1 MARYILKRLLY
12 SVLTLWALITITFF
26 IMRLLPGDPFI
37 GPKALPEAT
46 KQALYAKYGLDKPL
60 IVQYGTFLGNVI
72 KGDLGTSTHY
82 TGRPVTTIIAETFP
96 YSFDLG
102 IRSLIFATIG
112 GIFLGIYASKHHG
125 RLGDSLSMFVAVLG
139 VSVPSFIVGALLQY
153 FMSLQLNQLIWTFS
167 PGTILFPVM
176 GWQTEMHKILPAFAL
191 GFGSLAT
198 LSRLMRTSMLD
209 VSSQDY
215 IKTAKAK
222 GLSQRAITWRHAVRN
237 AIMPIITVLGPIT
250 ASVLTGAFVVENIF
264 GIPGMGRFF
273 VVSVQNRDYTLI
285 AGTTIFY
292 GAFLIIAN
300 FIVDLVYGFVD
311 PRVKLVKKGG
321 E

>member
-1 MARYILKRLLY
+1 M
-12 SVLTLWALITITFF
+12 
-26 IMRLLPGDPFI
+26 PGDPFI
-37 GPKALPEAT
+37 GAKAIPDAT
-46 KQALYAKYGLDKPL
+46 RQALYEKYGLDKPM
-60 IVQYGTFLGNVI
+60 IVQYGTFLGNI
-72 KGDLGTSTHY
+72 LQGDLGTSTHY
-82 TGRPVTTIIAETFP
+82 KGRDVSTIIAESFP

-102 IRSLIFATIG
+102 IRALLFATIG

-125 RLGDSLSMFVAVLG
+125 KLGDSMSMIVAVLG
-139 VSVPSFIVGALLQY
+139 VSVPSFIVGALLQ
-153 FMSLQLNQLIWTFS
+153 FFLSLSLNQLLRGFV
-167 PGTILFPVM
+167 PGITLFPVM

-209 VSSQDY
+209 VLSQDY

-222 GLSQRAITWRHAVRN
+222 GLNQRAITWRHAVRN

-250 ASVLTGAFVVENIF
+250 AAVLTGAFVVENIF
-264 GIPGMGRFF
+264 GIPGMGKFF
-273 VVSVQNRDYTLI
+273 VLSVQARDYTLI

-300 FIVDLVYGFVD
+300 FVVDLVYGLVD
-311 PRVKLVKKGG
+311 PRVKLVKKGVD
-321 E
+321 